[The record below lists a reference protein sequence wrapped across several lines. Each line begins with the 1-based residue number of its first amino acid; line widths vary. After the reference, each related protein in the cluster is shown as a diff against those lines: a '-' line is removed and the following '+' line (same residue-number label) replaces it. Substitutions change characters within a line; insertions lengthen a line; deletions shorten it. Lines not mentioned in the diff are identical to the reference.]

1 MSEQILNQYYLF
13 QNDLLNFMSLQ
24 NEIILSS
31 EEEGSQGA
39 KDEIY
44 YNHSSNLNE
53 KQTSFI
59 TNQTDFHYEKKINS
73 PSPKN
78 KPIYADKLLDNCCS
92 FEQIKKIF
100 AEDEKFK
107 DINQKFT
114 NNYYIKAAEDKLC
127 KRKRNREIE
136 DNIVMKDQSK
146 QQNKIKR
153 GRERTSNNRFYEEHT
168 KMSDDNVVKKI
179 KVRLFAYLL
188 QFLNNILNK
197 KVEDKNRLYK
207 LDYKFIK
214 NLNKINDI
222 QYLNMPLKDLFSMEI
237 TPRYKGISC
246 DYNKEFIK
254 RIIYN

>member
-1 MSEQILNQYYLF
+1 MILP
-13 QNDLLNFMSLQ
+13 
-24 NEIILSS
+24 S
-31 EEEGSQGA
+31 EEEDSQGA

-59 TNQTDFHYEKKINS
+59 TNQTDFHYEKIINS
-73 PSPKN
+73 PSPEN
-78 KPIYADKLLDNCCS
+78 KPIYDDKLLDNFCS

-100 AEDEKFK
+100 TEDEKKFK

-114 NNYYIKAAEDKLC
+114 NNYYMKAAEDKLC

-146 QQNKIKR
+146 QKNKIKR

-168 KMSDDNVVKKI
+168 KMSCDNVAKKI

-188 QFLNNILNK
+188 
-197 KVEDKNRLYK
+197 
-207 LDYKFIK
+207 
-214 NLNKINDI
+214 
-222 QYLNMPLKDLFSMEI
+222 
-237 TPRYKGISC
+237 
-246 DYNKEFIK
+246 
-254 RIIYN
+254 

>member
-1 MSEQILNQYYLF
+1 MSEQILNHYPDKYYLF

-59 TNQTDFHYEKKINS
+59 TNQTDFHYEKIINS
-73 PSPKN
+73 PSPEN
-78 KPIYADKLLDNCCS
+78 KPIYDDKLLDNFCS

-100 AEDEKFK
+100 TEDEKKFK

-127 KRKRNREIE
+127 KRKRNRQME

-168 KMSDDNVVKKI
+168 KMSCDNVAKKI

-188 QFLNNILNK
+188 
-197 KVEDKNRLYK
+197 
-207 LDYKFIK
+207 
-214 NLNKINDI
+214 
-222 QYLNMPLKDLFSMEI
+222 
-237 TPRYKGISC
+237 
-246 DYNKEFIK
+246 
-254 RIIYN
+254 